1 MFVSAIDFAP
11 VLPISQYCRFLAFR
25 HEIVRPETGNRSYRE
40 PCRELERLAGQSQR
54 GETEMPDTARAT
66 MPSQEEHEYSPA
78 RPAHGIPDIGRKGG
92 EFHGRSNWYRI
103 FGLIHMLGSAE
114 DDGPVSKI
122 HY

>member
-1 MFVSAIDFAP
+1 LILRLFFPSHSTAG
-11 VLPISQYCRFLAFR
+11 FLLSGMRLSGLRQATDR
-25 HEIVRPETGNRSYRE
+25 IGE
-40 PCRELERLAGQSQR
+40 PCRELERLADQSQR

-66 MPSQEEHEYSPA
+66 TPSQEEYEYSPA